1 LINRLE
7 KETTAL
13 FGGYPDRAEHDQ
25 ITLHFIGLSDPRRM
39 PVAASNPSCVYP
51 PFANQCQTGL
61 VAQVAGQWFDD
72 EIGHGL
78 FAFWVKQH
86 ARSKLFISIEKMGFF
101 DCQVTDSGSRH
112 ADRVGTCQLNSW
124 ITIF

>member
-13 FGGYPDRAEHDQ
+13 FGGYPDRAEHGQ
-25 ITLHFIGLSDPRRM
+25 ITAILLRLSDPRRM

-51 PFANQCQTGL
+51 PFASQCQAGL

-78 FAFWVKQH
+78 FTFWVKPH
-86 ARSKLFISIEKMGFF
+86 ARSKPFISIENMGFF
-101 DCQVTDSGSRH
+101 DYPVTDS
-112 ADRVGTCQLNSW
+112 VGLTSH
-124 ITIF
+124 